1 MGIQFGVAII
11 YSVYA
16 DGARVDDFTETYYIS
31 TLGWDLRGRNLYNF
45 LLEHEETMYGIV
57 DADNELLYEFLA
69 KMEFGP
75 QV

>member
-1 MGIQFGVAII
+1 M
-11 YSVYA
+11 
-16 DGARVDDFTETYYIS
+16 
-31 TLGWDLRGRNLYNF
+31 YNF
-45 LLEHEETMYGIV
+45 VFEHEETMYGIV

>member
-1 MGIQFGVAII
+1 MYAII

-16 DGARVDDFTETYYIS
+16 DGARVDDLSETYYIS
-31 TLGWDLRGRNLYNF
+31 SRGGSLRGRDMYNF
-45 LLEHEETMYGIV
+45 VFEHEETMYGIV